1 LQGGQTRTA
10 HADAEVILAGGA
22 FNTPQLMQLSGLGPA
37 PLLRQHGIDV
47 ITDMPAVGADLQD
60 HYHARMAYRCTQ
72 PVSVNDLLASKRRGL
87 MAGLR
92 YIMQR
97 RGLLAM
103 GAAYA
108 GGFFRTD
115 ETAATP
121 DVQCHIMLFSGDSM
135 SGPLHPFSGI
145 SCPLIVLRPESR
157 GHVRIKSADPR
168 AAPAIQPRYLSAQ
181 KDRDTM
187 VAGLRALRRIIAAPA
202 LKPFIEAEHEPGPAC
217 VSDGDLLDF
226 ARRRGSTT
234 YHPTSTC
241 RMGEGPAAVVDAHL
255 RVRGFDH
262 LRVIDAS
269 AMPALV
275 SGNTNA
281 AVIMIA
287 EKGADMILADARA

>member
-1 LQGGQTRTA
+1 
-10 HADAEVILAGGA
+10 
-22 FNTPQLMQLSGLGPA
+22 MQLSGLGPA
-37 PLLRQHGIDV
+37 SLLCQHGVEV
-47 ITDMPAVGADLQD
+47 IADMPGVGADLQD
-60 HYHARMAYRCTQ
+60 HYHARMAYRCKQ
-72 PVSVNDLLASKRRGL
+72 PVSVNDLIASRRRGL
-87 MAGLR
+87 IAGLR
-92 YIMQR
+92 YLLTR

-115 ETAATP
+115 AAAATP
-121 DVQCHIMLFSGDSM
+121 DVQCHIMLFSADQM

-157 GHVRIKSADPR
+157 GTVRIKSADPHQP
-168 AAPAIQPRYLSAQ
+168 PAIQPRYLVAQ
-181 KDRDTM
+181 KDRDVT
-187 VAGLRALRRIIAAPA
+187 VKGLRALRRIIAAPA
-202 LKPFIEAEHEPGPAC
+202 LRAFIEAEHEPGPAC
-217 VSDGDLLDF
+217 SGDEDLLDF

-241 RMGEGPAAVVDAHL
+241 RMGDDATAVVDARL

-269 AMPALV
+269 IMPALV

-281 AVIMIA
+281 ATVMIA
-287 EKGADMILADARA
+287 EKGADMIMADAKSASSRAALVG